1 MNWIKN
7 NQKIVFFSFLLIL
20 VVITLLSLL
29 PPRSTVDLGNKDK
42 LSHFVAY
49 SVLAT
54 NALLI
59 RVFRSNTLLLILCL
73 VVFGGLMEFFQGFV
87 PGREVSTWDMAANS
101 GGVLI
106 GFALTQLI
114 EYASIKKK

>member
-1 MNWIKN
+1 MIWIKN

-29 PPRSTVDLGNKDK
+29 PPRSTLDLGNNDK
-42 LSHFVAY
+42 LSHFLAY
-49 SVLAT
+49 SILAT

-73 VVFGGLMEFFQGFV
+73 VIYGGLLEFFQGFI
-87 PGREVSTWDMAANS
+87 PGREVSIWDMVANS

-106 GFALTQLI
+106 GFSLVQLI
-114 EYASIKKK
+114 ENVRIKKE

>member
-1 MNWIKN
+1 MNWIKS
-7 NQKIVFFSFLLIL
+7 NQKIVFFCFLLVL

-42 LSHFVAY
+42 LSHLVAY

-87 PGREVSTWDMAANS
+87 PGREVSTWDLVANIS
-101 GGVLI
+101 GVLI